1 MRRSYNRPISN
12 RYHAAKESLHWAARL
27 QPADNFLFFSFL
39 CPACYVRYSFAQ
51 SAEWGDGLRQTVVCG
66 EKKHVERE
74 CTEDGRKVSGPWRWS
89 CVCM

>member
-66 EKKHVERE
+66 EKKHVE
-74 CTEDGRKVSGPWRWS
+74 GSARKMVGPVALVLRMY
-89 CVCM
+89 VTG